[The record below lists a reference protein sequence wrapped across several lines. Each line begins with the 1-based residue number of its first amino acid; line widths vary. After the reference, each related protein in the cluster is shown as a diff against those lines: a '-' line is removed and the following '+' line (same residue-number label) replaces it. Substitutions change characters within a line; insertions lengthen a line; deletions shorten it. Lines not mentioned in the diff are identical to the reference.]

1 MNADLAQG
9 ALQVGLIG
17 SVLQMRRLRLRGEW
31 ARLGS
36 LRGTART
43 RTQSVELPRPCSV
56 APQEGTHRGQAQ
68 RLSETGVPCPLLRT
82 PGSRGPGPRP
92 FPRLALAAPQM
103 WLLVR
108 RGSSSLPSHEVP
120 CALGE
125 GSASYLHWVSYP
137 RLPFSLGSS
146 PSLLNDL
153 KHILIM

>member
-9 ALQVGLIG
+9 ALQVGLMG

-120 CALGE
+120 ALCLGGGLSLLSALGLL
-125 GSASYLHWVSYP
+125 SAP
-137 RLPFSLGSS
+137 PFLPWLF
-146 PSLLNDL
+146 PFPFE
-153 KHILIM
+153 